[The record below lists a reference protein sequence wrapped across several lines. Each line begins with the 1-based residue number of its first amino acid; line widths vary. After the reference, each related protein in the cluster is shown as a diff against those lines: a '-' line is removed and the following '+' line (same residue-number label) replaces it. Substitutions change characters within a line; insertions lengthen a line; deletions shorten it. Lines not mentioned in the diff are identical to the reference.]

1 MPVPVIVVTV
11 VKIAH
16 KTKTPAMVKKLVLLV
31 ILPAKFLNLK
41 LNKMKKQAN
50 LPATGKKLSLNKK
63 TISNLNEME
72 MNKKVGG
79 SYGHWPTGIT
89 KRNTCYGHKT
99 R

>member
-1 MPVPVIVVTV
+1 
-11 VKIAH
+11 
-16 KTKTPAMVKKLVLLV
+16 
-31 ILPAKFLNLK
+31 
-41 LNKMKKQAN
+41 MKKQTN
-50 LPATGKKLSLNKK
+50 LPAGGRKLSLNKK

-99 R
+99 C